1 MSFRLQLSDCLSALD
16 GNLSGDDVMVT
27 GVSIDTRTLKP
38 GDLYIAIKGHN
49 FDGHAFVDHAIK
61 AGARAVIVHSRM
73 TTAVPQVRV
82 ADTTRALG
90 DLARYWARRHQV
102 PTIAITGSNGK
113 TTVKEII
120 ASILRQLG
128 SVLAT
133 RGNLNND
140 IGVPLT
146 LLNLRPEHQYAVI
159 EMGASKAGDIQRLV
173 AIAEPDVAVITN
185 IGAAHIEGFGS
196 VDRIAEAKA
205 EIFDGLG
212 SDGWAVVNDDD
223 AYADVLRGHASHC
236 HVRSFGLDEDADVQG
251 VPGNGLVIQTTGKRL
266 KPRFPLA
273 GDHNGINALA
283 AVAAVQC
290 LDVQAVSIVRGL
302 ESVRPVAGR
311 LEKKAGIQGAKII
324 DDSYNANPVSS
335 KAAIDVLA
343 KQSGVR
349 YLVLG
354 DMGELGDD
362 AEHMHR
368 EIGLYA
374 REAKIDG
381 VWTIGKLASYADM
394 GFGLCNTPRM
404 VVPLTQV
411 SDANEKKVAVPSLA
425 GGEVPTTHGRPVRK
439 GGAERSTQV
448 SEGGH
453 FKDQESLIQALR
465 PWLSGDTTV
474 LIKGSRSARME
485 RVVKGLVPTAPARG
499 TSAVINEALS

>member
-1 MSFRLQLSDCLSALD
+1 VSFSLQLSDCLSALD
-16 GNLSGDDVMVT
+16 ANLSGDDVVVR

-38 GDLYIAIKGHN
+38 GDLFVAIKGHN
-49 FDGHAFVDHAIK
+49 HDGHDYIETAVK
-61 AGARAVIVHSRM
+61 AGAKAVLVHSRIA
-73 TTAVPQVRV
+73 TSVPQMRV
-82 ADTTRALG
+82 VDTTRALG
-90 DLARYWARRHQV
+90 CLARYWARRHQV
-102 PTIAITGSNGK
+102 PTIAVTGSNGK

-128 SVLAT
+128 PVLAT

-146 LLNLRPEHQYAVI
+146 LLGLRPEHQYAVI
-159 EMGASKAGDIQRLV
+159 EMGASQAGDIERLV
-173 AIAEPDVAVITN
+173 TIAEPDVAVITN

-196 VDRIAEAKA
+196 IERIAEAKS
-205 EIFDGLG
+205 EIYAGL
-212 SDGWAVVNDDD
+212 SKDGWAVVNNDDV
-223 AYADVLRGHASHC
+223 YADVLRDHASHC
-236 HVRSFGLDEDADVQG
+236 HVRSFGLTEDADVQG

-290 LDVQAVSIVRGL
+290 LDVQPASIVRGL

-311 LEKKAGIQGAKII
+311 LEKKAGIHGASII
-324 DDSYNANPVSS
+324 DDSYNANPVSA

-354 DMGELGDD
+354 DMAELGED
-362 AEHMHR
+362 AANLHR
-368 EIGLYA
+368 ELGLYA
-374 REAKIDG
+374 REAKLDG
-381 VWTIGKLASYADM
+381 VWTVGKLASYTDM

-404 VVPLTQV
+404 AQPYAQAVGDQV
-411 SDANEKKVAVPSLA
+411 GHGASVPSLA
-425 GGEVPTTHGRPVRK
+425 GGEVPEVRK
-439 GGAERSTQV
+439 GRTVTKGALRV

-465 PWLSGDTTV
+465 PWLAGDTTV
-474 LIKGSRSARME
+474 LVKGSRSARME
-485 RVVKGLVPTAPARG
+485 RVVKGLVPTTQALG
-499 TSAVINEALS
+499 TSARINEALS

>member
-1 MSFRLQLSDCLSALD
+1 MSFSLQLSDCLSALD
-16 GNLSGDDVMVT
+16 ANLSGDDVVVR

-38 GDLYIAIKGHN
+38 GDLFVAIKGHN
-49 FDGHAFVDHAIK
+49 HDGHDYIETAVK
-61 AGARAVIVHSRM
+61 AGAKAVLVHSRIS
-73 TTAVPQVRV
+73 TSVPQMRV
-82 ADTTRALG
+82 VDTTRALG
-90 DLARYWARRHQV
+90 NLARYWARRHQV
-102 PTIAITGSNGK
+102 PTIAVTGSNGK

-120 ASILRQLG
+120 ANILRQLG
-128 SVLAT
+128 PVLAT

-146 LLNLRPEHQYAVI
+146 LLGLRPEHQYAVI
-159 EMGASKAGDIQRLV
+159 EMGASQAGDIERLV
-173 AIAEPDVAVITN
+173 TIAEPDVAVITN

-196 VDRIAEAKA
+196 IDRIAEAKS
-205 EIFDGLG
+205 EIFAGL
-212 SDGWAVVNDDD
+212 SKDGWAVVNNDDV
-223 AYADVLRGHASHC
+223 YADVLRDHASHC
-236 HVRSFGLDEDADVQG
+236 HVRSFGLTEDADVQG

-290 LDVQAVSIVRGL
+290 LDVQPASIVRGL

-311 LEKKAGIQGAKII
+311 LEKKAGIHGASII
-324 DDSYNANPVSS
+324 DDSYNANPVSA

-354 DMGELGDD
+354 DMAELGED
-362 AEHMHR
+362 AANLHR
-368 EIGLYA
+368 ELGLYA
-374 REAKIDG
+374 REAKLDG
-381 VWTIGKLASYADM
+381 VWTVGKLASYTDM

-404 VVPLTQV
+404 VQPYAQAVGDQV
-411 SDANEKKVAVPSLA
+411 SHGASVPSLA
-425 GGEVPTTHGRPVRK
+425 GGEVPEVRK
-439 GGAERSTQV
+439 GRTVTKGALRV

-465 PWLSGDTTV
+465 PWLAGDTTV
-474 LIKGSRSARME
+474 LVKGSRSARME
-485 RVVKGLVPTAPARG
+485 RVVKGLVPTTQALG
-499 TSAVINEALS
+499 TSARINEALS